1 VRRRNLVDG
10 PTLPVTRLAA
20 LAVEFGLSA
29 ECARLD
35 WRDLHTRPFAH
46 PLVLVLANTNAVI
59 LMGVRRGA
67 DEVAVSDPLF
77 RDGEIFYLARAELE
91 KSWHGQT
98 LIIAPLPP
106 SREDAKFGF
115 SWFTRKL
122 FAERRLIR
130 DVVIAAL
137 AMHLIALSVPIF
149 FQILVDKVVP
159 NQALD
164 TLYTIT
170 AGVFILIPFDSGF
183 NYMRNYLLAFIT
195 RKLDHVIAT
204 DTVAHLLTLPIDYF
218 HANPSGITA
227 YKLQEANNVR
237 DFLAS
242 RLFNTFLDF
251 LSVVIFLPVLL
262 IYSWQLTLIVLAV
275 SAIGFITLAVM
286 SREFRLKLRD
296 VNEIEGRRKAFLF
309 EILPRPRPSRQDLF
323 IRAVVPTPA
332 PGATQTEGLSGY
344 IIRLTQGFSFR
355 CLRFASDAASSRAR
369 LASSWRTPPLPGG
382 RRTLWIAS
390 RGFRLHPS
398 LLSRTSPVTKV
409 V

>member
-1 VRRRNLVDG
+1 
-10 PTLPVTRLAA
+10 
-20 LAVEFGLSA
+20 
-29 ECARLD
+29 
-35 WRDLHTRPFAH
+35 
-46 PLVLVLANTNAVI
+46 
-59 LMGVRRGA
+59 
-67 DEVAVSDPLF
+67 
-77 RDGEIFYLARAELE
+77 
-91 KSWHGQT
+91 
-98 LIIAPLPP
+98 
-106 SREDAKFGF
+106 
-115 SWFTRKL
+115 
-122 FAERRLIR
+122 
-130 DVVIAAL
+130 
-137 AMHLIALSVPIF
+137 
-149 FQILVDKVVP
+149 
-159 NQALD
+159 
-164 TLYTIT
+164 
-170 AGVFILIPFDSGF
+170 
-183 NYMRNYLLAFIT
+183 
-195 RKLDHVIAT
+195 
-204 DTVAHLLTLPIDYF
+204 VAHLLTLPIDYF

-262 IYSWQLTLIVLAV
+262 IYSWQLTLIVLAS

-355 CLRFASDAASSRAR
+355 CLRFASDVASSRAR
-369 LASSWRTPPLPGG
+369 LASSWRTSPLPGG

-390 RGFRLHPS
+390 RGFKLHPS